1 MSTARCDALIVGS
14 GFGGTFVAH
23 ELLRAGLRVVMLERG
38 AWVRRGAHNWDARGS
53 IDLTPAYDFESAFDA
68 RSGGQQPVMGLYSC
82 VGGPSVFYGGVS
94 FRLRQADFE
103 HDPEV
108 AADSGARWPFDYA
121 ELEPHYT
128 RAEQLLDVSGQP
140 GEDPCEPPRS
150 APYPQAPAALSATAR
165 LVADAARSLGLRPF
179 RLPLAIHYRQEN
191 VGSSRRP
198 CQACTTCDTFACA
211 VEAKNDLAT
220 TLLPDLVAQGLVLR
234 PETVVCALR
243 HDGTRVTCVD
253 AVDKRT
259 GRGLSFEADLV
270 VLSAGALSSPHL
282 LLASGL
288 PARNPAGDAIGRYL
302 TRHANGMVF
311 GLFPSLPDSGRA
323 FHKQLAF
330 NDFYFGTGDPA
341 PGEPPGKL
349 GSIQQV
355 QAPPPALV
363 RANAPPG
370 LGWIVSPFL
379 SRITG
384 LLSMAE
390 DQPRPENR
398 VEVDPAR
405 RDRFGLPRLA
415 VTHRYTPRDEAARAA
430 LVARSRR
437 ILRKAGARI
446 LYTHHVKTFSHAAG
460 TVRAGLDPRTA
471 PLDRWCR
478 LRGIDNL
485 FVVDASFMPTGG
497 GVNPS
502 LTIAANALRVGAAI
516 AGGRAPAGE

>member
-1 MSTARCDALIVGS
+1 VNPERCDALVIGS
-14 GFGGTFVAH
+14 GFGGAFTAH
-23 ELLRAGLRVVMLERG
+23 ELVRAGLRVVMLERG
-38 AWVRRGAHNWDARGS
+38 AWVRRGAHNWEPRGS

-68 RSGGQQPVMGLYSC
+68 RSGGQTPVMGLYSC

-103 HDPEV
+103 PDPDV
-108 AADSGARWPFDYA
+108 VGDSGARWPFGYD
-121 ELEPHYT
+121 ELEPYYT
-128 RAEQLLDVSGQP
+128 RAEHLLGVAGRAGD
-140 GEDPCEPPRS
+140 DPHEPARS
-150 APYPQAPAALSATAR
+150 APYAHAPAPLSATAE
-165 LVADAARSLGLRPF
+165 LVEGAARSLGLRPF
-179 RLPLAIHYRQEN
+179 RLPLAIHYGPED
-191 VGSSRRP
+191 GRRA

-220 TLLPDLVAQGLVLR
+220 GLLPGLIARGLSLR
-234 PETVVCALR
+234 AETVATSLR
-243 HDGTRVTCVD
+243 HDGSRVTGVD
-253 AVDKRT
+253 AVER
-259 GRGLSFEADLV
+259 RSSRRLSFEADLV

-288 PARNPAGDAIGRYL
+288 PSRNPAGEAVGRYL
-302 TRHANGMVF
+302 TRHANGMAF
-311 GLFPSLPDSGRA
+311 GLFPSLPDRGRA

-330 NDFYFGTGDPA
+330 NDYYFGVADPG
-341 PGEPPGKL
+341 PREPRGKL

-363 RANAPPG
+363 RANTPLGIGWVVAP
-370 LGWIVSPFL
+370 LL

-390 DQPRPENR
+390 DQPRAENR
-398 VEVDPAR
+398 VEIDPSR

-415 VTHRYTPRDEAARAA
+415 VTHRYTPRDEAARDA
-430 LVARSRR
+430 LLARARR
-437 ILRKAGARI
+437 ILRAAGARI

-460 TVRAGLDPRTA
+460 TVRVGSDPRSA
-471 PLDRWCR
+471 PLDRFCR
-478 LRGIDNL
+478 FRGVDNL

-502 LTIAANALRVGAAI
+502 LTVAANALRVGAAI
-516 AGGRAPAGE
+516 AGQRLPPAGE